1 MNRGSYFHTDDGG
14 LLGEGRRRRCHR
26 LADPGLCVKFYRDP
40 SSLPPGTRLS
50 IRLNIACGRRFRCAN
65 VNYRE
70 WRYHQSLQRQ
80 LPAELAAVFPEH
92 TEPVRCSEKGWGIIE
107 TLILNADGTLPQKV
121 VDELKAARD
130 PALSLRIY
138 TETERLCR
146 RLAEHSVCFFDPSN
160 ILVQWTGPETFR
172 LRIADIE
179 PWCRTLVP
187 WLSRCDFYVR
197 CKVRRRAS
205 RYLAR
210 LRGLLSANGAS
221 PERGERVPRPFFK
234 RFAQRAGLV

>member
-1 MNRGSYFHTDDGG
+1 MKRGFYFHTDDEGF
-14 LLGEGRRRRCHR
+14 LGEGRRRRCYR
-26 LADPGLCVKFYRDP
+26 LSDPGLCVKFYRDP

-50 IRLNIACGRRFRCAN
+50 IRLNIACRRMFRCAN

-70 WRYHQSLQRQ
+70 WRYHQILQRQ

-92 TEPVRCSEKGWGIIE
+92 TEPVFCSEKGWGIIE

-138 TETERLCR
+138 QETERLLGQ
-146 RLAEHSVCFFDPSN
+146 LAEHRVCFFDPSN
-160 ILVQWTGPETFR
+160 ILVQWTGPQTFR

-179 PWCRTLVP
+179 PWCRTLIP
-187 WLSRCDFYVR
+187 WLSRCDFYVG

-210 LRGLLSANGAS
+210 LRELLFANGVP
-221 PERGERVPRPFFK
+221 PESVGRVSGRFFQ
-234 RFAQRAGLV
+234 RFAQRAGLA